1 MKTFNQFIIE
11 ARTAESDRAFY
22 NRIYRQ
28 AKAAGDRFPGLTAAQ
43 AGLESGFG
51 TALSGENNP
60 FGQKASANQ
69 KGTVKA
75 TQEVGAGGRYNTSAR
90 FQDFD
95 SEEEATRNRVNRW
108 SYKYGDAKDL
118 ETAARNLQLPTG
130 AKIPGSDRVSHGV
143 YATDPT
149 YASRISQI
157 ARDYGDPDEDSDSK
171 SSDSKPIATPK
182 PDVPKKVIQDKGGK
196 GGTVSVDTAYKTK
209 LGGVK
214 ATSTRGETGTQI
226 IRANLGA
233 VKTPVKDQKVAGTLG
248 GQKGTIEIK
257 GGQKTFTATKPTT
270 PPKSVEPAPKP
281 VALAPKPVA
290 PAPKPAAVKPAPK
303 PK

>member
-1 MKTFNQFIIE
+1 MKTFKQFIAE
-11 ARTAESDRAFY
+11 ARTAESDREFY

-51 TALSGENNP
+51 TALSGKNNP
-60 FGQKASANQ
+60 FGQKASAGQ

-75 TQEVGAGGRYNTSAR
+75 TQEVGAGGRYNTAAR

-95 SEEEATRNRVNRW
+95 SEEEATRNRVKRW

-130 AKIPGSDRVSHGV
+130 SRIPGSDQVSHGV

-149 YASRISQI
+149 YASRIAQI
-157 ARDYGDPDEDSDSK
+157 ARDYGDPDADSDSK
-171 SSDSKPIATPK
+171 PSDSKPTETPK
-182 PDVPKKVIQDKGGK
+182 PIVKQTIQDKAGK
-196 GGTVSVDTAYKTK
+196 GGSVSTNTAYKTK

-214 ATSTRGETGTQI
+214 ATSTRGETGTQV

-257 GGQKTFTATKPTT
+257 GGQKTFIATKPT
-270 PPKSVEPAPKP
+270 
-281 VALAPKPVA
+281 
-290 PAPKPAAVKPAPK
+290 PK

>member
-1 MKTFNQFIIE
+1 MKTFSQFIAE
-11 ARTAESDRAFY
+11 TRTAESDREFY

-60 FGQKASANQ
+60 FGQKASAGQ

-108 SYKYGDAKDL
+108 SYKYGNAKDL
-118 ETAARNLQLPTG
+118 ETAARNLQLPPG
-130 AKIPGSDRVSHGV
+130 ARIPGSDRVSHGV

-149 YASRISQI
+149 YASRIAQI
-157 ARDYGDPDEDSDSK
+157 ARDYGDPDDDSLVK
-171 SSDSKPIATPK
+171 PK
-182 PDVPKKVIQDKGGK
+182 PVAPLKPAIIKQTIQDKGGK
-196 GGTVSVDTAYKTK
+196 GGSVSTNTAYKTQ

-214 ATSTRGETGTQI
+214 ATSTRGETGTQV
-226 IRANLGA
+226 IRANLGS
-233 VKTPVKDQKVAGTLG
+233 VKKPVKDQKVAGTLG

-257 GGQKTFTATKPTT
+257 GGKKTFIAT
-270 PPKSVEPAPKP
+270 
-281 VALAPKPVA
+281 
-290 PAPKPAAVKPAPK
+290 KPAPK

>member
-1 MKTFNQFIIE
+1 MKTFKQFIAE
-11 ARTAESDRAFY
+11 ARTAESDREFY

-51 TALSGENNP
+51 TALSGKNNP
-60 FGQKASANQ
+60 FGQKASAGQ

-75 TQEVGAGGRYNTSAR
+75 TQEVGAGGRYNTAAR

-95 SEEEATRNRVNRW
+95 SEEDSTRNRVKRW

-118 ETAARNLQLPTG
+118 ETAARNLQLPPG
-130 AKIPGSDRVSHGV
+130 SRIPGSDRVSHGV

-149 YASRISQI
+149 YASRIAQI
-157 ARDYGDPDEDSDSK
+157 ARDYGDPDDDSLVK
-171 SSDSKPIATPK
+171 LKPTAVTPPKPIVKQT
-182 PDVPKKVIQDKGGK
+182 IQDKGGK
-196 GGTVSVDTAYKTK
+196 GGSVSTNTAYKTQ

-214 ATSTRGETGTQI
+214 ATSTRGDTGTQV
-226 IRANLGA
+226 IRAQLKAQKPSNPIASLFKPKAGSTERA
-233 VKTPVKDQKVAGTLG
+233 VLG
-248 GQKGTIEIK
+248 GVRGTVKYNED
-257 GGQKTFTATKPTT
+257 GTRSFT
-270 PPKSVEPAPKP
+270 
-281 VALAPKPVA
+281 
-290 PAPKPAAVKPAPK
+290 AVKPTPK